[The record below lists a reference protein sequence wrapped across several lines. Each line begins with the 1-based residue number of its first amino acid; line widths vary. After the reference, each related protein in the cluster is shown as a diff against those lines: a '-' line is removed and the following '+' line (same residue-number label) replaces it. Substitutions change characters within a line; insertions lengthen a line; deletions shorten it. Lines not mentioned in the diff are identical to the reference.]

1 MSRSHLIEIGDFA
14 SLPEAEIAKS
24 LLESHGISA
33 FMAVPSGG
41 ATPELGFSDGYR
53 LRVAAADFDDRIAID
68 EQTTEYRL
76 LGIKTMRG

>member
-53 LRVAAADFDDRIAID
+53 LRVAAADFDDAKQILQKSHLYAVED
-68 EQTTEYRL
+68 
-76 LGIKTMRG
+76 